1 MSKFTFIC
9 EDDPCPFGESITT
22 KRTFEFDAVHLEGI
36 IGEFE
41 TFLRG
46 CGFNING
53 YIDVCEYPTTESSK
67 TKSYSEEE
75 LDDLDSI
82 FNGKSLIRSDDC

>member
-9 EDDPCPFGESITT
+9 EDEPDTFGHLIVA
-22 KRTFEFDAVHLEGI
+22 KRTVEFDAVHLEGI
-36 IGEFE
+36 INEFE

-53 YIDVCEYPTTESSK
+53 YIDVCEYPTTELSK
-67 TKSYSEEE
+67 TKSYSEED

>member
-22 KRTFEFDAVHLEGI
+22 KRTFEFDASHLDGV

-53 YIDVCEYPTTESSK
+53 YIDVVQVITD
-67 TKSYSEEE
+67 TKSSDEEDD

-82 FNGKSLIRSDDC
+82 FGGKKSLIRSDEC